1 MTPRTTINLG
11 ALPRLP
17 DGREP
22 RLHDIADQLP
32 LEAGIHFIQA
42 ATGVG
47 KTYHMTT
54 SANDNNGVVV
64 FPVKAILQQE
74 KMSAR
79 RDGRCN
85 LTFAQIEKL
94 KGLDLGNIRELH
106 IDECQIM
113 YSGGFRQS
121 IEGLIDTV
129 KEASKQIPVY
139 LYSATCNL
147 DLMPIQPDT
156 ITNVEGSF
164 SRSLNVVQIPT
175 TSEIAQNT
183 KYIVG
188 TIAGAIAFED
198 KPVLVFINSTSKS
211 NAICRHLE
219 VKGITS
225 IVMTSKTISEDGS
238 PAMAAYE
245 KMIEHSSVAA
255 GGYQV
260 VIATNCLAEGINFND
275 DFHVVST
282 QCEAGLVFQQQGRAR
297 KQATH
302 WLITGEGTDQLVIEG
317 DQLIHVHEG
326 GRRTVSHSESVLADK
341 CQWQDP
347 AYRDKA
353 NLYSLMAEHSPRGR
367 FGVQIIKQLI
377 SYGYQCE
384 ALTLTEVEALNALKN
399 ISLKALL
406 KAIGEHGLP
415 RSIDQTD
422 HPLIEHL
429 TATRDPAEFEGPL
442 VSAIEWRGEWDVMQ
456 CMGIRGDCWQ
466 VYSKVNA
473 IGRKWLVVMLRD
485 IKHRDT
491 VSTVVAE
498 YKKQLT
504 NTRISGEV
512 LDEVAGAF
520 WEQLMPASSEWEWHT
535 EGQGRMR
542 SNLFRFLTGFVVDDH
557 DHWTLPDPYVGWD
570 VPLSSA
576 EHNRFKVRDK
586 VITAAGHT
594 TEAFCHATGHTKK
607 TIADTK
613 TKTIKQLVNDLSTIG
628 I

>member
-1 MTPRTTINLG
+1 MTPTTINLG

-32 LEAGIHFIQA
+32 IETGIHFIQA

-47 KTYHMTT
+47 KTFHMTS
-54 SANDNNGVVV
+54 SANDNNGAVV
-64 FPVKAILQQE
+64 FPVKAVLHQE
-74 KMSAR
+74 RGSAR

-85 LTFAQIEKL
+85 LTFAQIENL
-94 KGLDLGNIRELH
+94 KNLDLGSIKELH

-113 YSGGFRQS
+113 YSGGFRES
-121 IEGLIDTV
+121 VEGLIDTV
-129 KEASKQIPVY
+129 KEASKHIPVY
-139 LYSATCNL
+139 LYSATCHL
-147 DLMPIQPDT
+147 DLMPIKPDT

-164 SRSLNVVQIPT
+164 NRTLNVVQIPT
-175 TSEIAQNT
+175 SSEIAQNT

-188 TIAGAIAFED
+188 TIAGAIASEN
-198 KPVLVFINSTSKS
+198 KPVLAFINSTSKS

-219 VKGITS
+219 ANGITS
-225 IVMTSKTISEDGS
+225 IVITSKTISEDGS
-238 PAMAAYE
+238 PAMVAYE

-326 GRRTVSHSESVLADK
+326 GRKTVSHSESVLADK

-347 AYRDKA
+347 EYRDKA
-353 NLYSLMAEHSPRGR
+353 NLYSLMAEHSPRGC
-367 FGVQIIKQLI
+367 FGVQIIHQLN

-384 ALTLTEVEALNALKN
+384 ALTLTEVEALKALKN
-399 ISLKALL
+399 ISRKALL

-422 HPLIEHL
+422 HSLIEHL
-429 TATRDPAEFEGPL
+429 TATRDPVEFEGPL
-442 VSAIEWRGEWDVMQ
+442 ASAIEWYGEWDVMKS
-456 CMGIRGDCWQ
+456 MGIRGDCWQ

-473 IGRKWLVVMLRD
+473 MGRKWLVVMLRD
-485 IKHRDT
+485 IALRDT
-491 VSTVVAE
+491 ISTVVAE

-504 NTRISGEV
+504 NTRISSEV

-520 WEQLMPASSEWEWHT
+520 WEHLMPASKEWEWHA

-542 SNLFRFLTGFVVDDH
+542 LNLFRFLTGFVVDDH
-557 DHWTLPDPYVGWD
+557 DNWTLPDLRAGWD
-570 VPLSSA
+570 VPLSNKDNMA
-576 EHNRFKVRDK
+576 FKRRETI
-586 VITAAGHT
+586 ITGAGQT
-594 TEAFCHATGHTKK
+594 VGGFCQATGHTKK
-607 TIADTK
+607 SIADAK
-613 TKTIKQLVNDLSTIG
+613 TKTIKQLVNDLSMLG

>member
-1 MTPRTTINLG
+1 MTPTIIKLRTNQT
-11 ALPRLP
+11 
-17 DGREP
+17 
-22 RLHDIADQLP
+22 LHDIADQFP
-32 LEAGIHFIQA
+32 KEAGIHYIKA

-54 SANDNNGVVV
+54 SANDNNGAVV

-74 KMSAR
+74 RMSAR

-94 KGLDLGNIRELH
+94 KGVDLSNIRELH

-121 IEGLIDTV
+121 VEGLIDTV
-129 KEASKQIPVY
+129 KEASKHIPVY

-156 ITNVEGSF
+156 ITIVEGVF
-164 SRSLNVVQIPT
+164 NRTLNVVQIPT
-175 TSEIAQNT
+175 SSEIAQNT

-188 TIAGAIAFED
+188 TIAGAISFED

-219 VKGITS
+219 AKGITS
-225 IVMTSKTISEDGS
+225 IVMTSKTITEDGS
-238 PAMAAYE
+238 LAMAAYE

-317 DQLIHVHEG
+317 NQLIHVYEG
-326 GRRTVSHSESVLADK
+326 GKKSLTHSESVLADK
-341 CQWQDP
+341 CQWQEP
-347 AYRDKA
+347 AYRDRA
-353 NLYSLMAEHSPRGR
+353 NLYSLMAEYIPRGC
-367 FGVQIIKQLI
+367 FGVQIIHQLNG
-377 SYGYQCE
+377 YGYRCE
-384 ALTLTEVEALNALKN
+384 ALTLREVEALKALKN
-399 ISLKALL
+399 ISRKALL

-429 TATRDPAEFEGPL
+429 AATRNPVEFEEPL
-442 VSAIEWRGEWDVMQ
+442 ASAIEWYGEWDVMQ

-473 IGRKWLVVMLRD
+473 VGRKWLVVMLRD
-485 IKHRDT
+485 IARRDT

-498 YKKQLT
+498 YKKKLT
-504 NTRISGEV
+504 NTRISSDV

-520 WEQLMPASSEWEWHT
+520 WEHLMPASREWEWHT

-542 SNLFRFLTGFVVDDH
+542 LNLFRFLTGFVVDDH
-557 DHWTLPDPYVGWD
+557 DNWTLPDLRAGWD

-576 EHNRFKVRDK
+576 ENKAFKRRETI
-586 VITAAGHT
+586 ITGAGHT
-594 TEAFCHATGHTKK
+594 AEAFCNATGHTKK

-613 TKTIKQLVNDLSTIG
+613 TKAIKQQVNDLAMLSI
-628 I
+628 

>member
-1 MTPRTTINLG
+1 MTPTTINLG

-47 KTYHMTT
+47 KTFHMTT
-54 SANDNNGVVV
+54 SANDNNGAVV

-94 KGLDLGNIRELH
+94 KSLDLSSIRELH

-113 YSGGFRQS
+113 YSGGFRES
-121 IEGLIDTV
+121 VEGLIDTV
-129 KEASKQIPVY
+129 KEASNHIPVY

-147 DLMPIQPDT
+147 NLVPIKPDT

-164 SRSLNVVQIPT
+164 CRTLNVVQIQT
-175 TSEIAQNT
+175 NSKILQNT

-188 TIAGAIAFED
+188 TIVGAIALEH
-198 KPVLVFINSTSKS
+198 KPVLVFVQSTSKS
-211 NAICRHLE
+211 NAISRHLE
-219 VKGITS
+219 TKGITS
-225 IVMTSKTISEDGS
+225 IVMTSETISKYGS

-245 KMIEHSSVAA
+245 KMIKHSSVAA

-302 WLITGEGTDQLVIEG
+302 WMIAGEGTDQLVIEG
-317 DQLIHVHEG
+317 NRLIHVHEG
-326 GRRTVSHSESVLADK
+326 SRRVLQYSESVLTDK
-341 CQWQDP
+341 SQWQDP
-347 AYRDKA
+347 AYRDRA
-353 NLYSLMAEHSPRGR
+353 NLYSLLAEHSPRGC
-367 FGVQIIKQLI
+367 FGVQIIQQLND
-377 SYGYQCE
+377 YGYQSE
-384 ALTLTEVEALNALKN
+384 TLTLPEVEELKALKN
-399 ISLKALL
+399 ISRKALL
-406 KAIGEHGLP
+406 KAIAEHGLP

-429 TATRDPAEFEGPL
+429 TATRDPVEFEGPL
-442 VSAIEWRGEWDVMQ
+442 ESAIEWHSEWDVIQ
-456 CMGIRGDCWQ
+456 SMGIRGDCWQ
-466 VYSKVNA
+466 VYSKINA

-498 YKKQLT
+498 YKKLLT
-504 NTRISGEV
+504 NTRVNKEQMKQ
-512 LDEVAGAF
+512 LADAF
-520 WEQLMPASSEWEWHT
+520 WGQLMDPTIEWKWHA

-542 SNLFRFLTGFVVDDH
+542 LNLFRFLMGFVVDDH
-557 DHWTLPDPYVGWD
+557 CTWTLPDPYVGWD
-570 VPLSSA
+570 VPLSNKDNMA
-576 EHNRFKVRDK
+576 FKRRETI
-586 VITAAGHT
+586 ITGAGHT
-594 TEAFCHATGHTKK
+594 AEAFCNATGHTKK

-613 TKTIKQLVNDLSTIG
+613 TKTIKQLVNGLSMLG

>member
-1 MTPRTTINLG
+1 MTPRTTIKLRTNQT
-11 ALPRLP
+11 
-17 DGREP
+17 
-22 RLHDIADQLP
+22 LHDIADQLHK
-32 LEAGIHFIQA
+32 EAGIHFIQA

-47 KTYHMTT
+47 KTFHMTT
-54 SANDNNGVVV
+54 SANDNNGAVV

-74 KMSAR
+74 RGSAR

-85 LTFAQIEKL
+85 LTFVQIEKL
-94 KGLDLGNIRELH
+94 KNLDLSSIRELH

-113 YSGGFRQS
+113 YSGGFR
-121 IEGLIDTV
+121 EFVEVLIDTIR
-129 KEASKQIPVY
+129 KASKDIPVY

-156 ITNVEGSF
+156 ITKVEGSF

-175 TSEIAQNT
+175 NSEITQNT

-188 TIAGAIAFED
+188 TIAGAITTED

-219 VKGITS
+219 AKGITS

-282 QCEAGLVFQQQGRAR
+282 QCEAGLIFQQQGRAR

-326 GRRTVSHSESVLADK
+326 GRRTISHSESVLADK
-341 CQWQDP
+341 CQWQEP

-353 NLYSLMAEHSPRGR
+353 NLYSLLAERSPRGC
-367 FGVQIIKQLI
+367 FGVQIIHQLN

-384 ALTLTEVEALNALKN
+384 ALTLSAVEALKALKN
-399 ISLKALL
+399 ISRKALL

-429 TATRDPAEFEGPL
+429 TATRDPVEFEEPL
-442 VSAIEWRGEWDVMQ
+442 ASAIEWRSEWDVMQ
-456 CMGIRGDCWQ
+456 AMGIRGDCWQ

-473 IGRKWLVVMLRD
+473 VGRKWLVVMLRD
-485 IKHRDT
+485 IVHRGT
-491 VSTVVAE
+491 ISTVVTE

-504 NTRISGEV
+504 NTRINSEV
-512 LDEVAGAF
+512 LEQVAGAF
-520 WEQLMPASSEWEWHT
+520 WEQLMPVSKEWEWHT

-542 SNLFRFLTGFVVDDH
+542 LNLFRFLTGFVVDDH

-576 EHNRFKVRDK
+576 EHNRFKVRNK
-586 VITAAGHT
+586 VITGAGHT

-613 TKTIKQLVNDLSTIG
+613 TKTIKQQVNDLSMMG

>member
-1 MTPRTTINLG
+1 
-11 ALPRLP
+11 
-17 DGREP
+17 
-22 RLHDIADQLP
+22 
-32 LEAGIHFIQA
+32 
-42 ATGVG
+42 
-47 KTYHMTT
+47 MTT
-54 SANDNNGVVV
+54 SANDNNGAVV
-64 FPVKAILQQE
+64 FPVKAILHQE
-74 KMSAR
+74 RGSAR

-94 KGLDLGNIRELH
+94 KSVDLGSIKELH

-121 IEGLIDTV
+121 VEGLIDTV
-129 KEASKQIPVY
+129 KEASKHIPVY

-147 DLMPIQPDT
+147 DLMPIKPDT

-164 SRSLNVVQIPT
+164 NRTLNVVQIPT
-175 TSEIAQNT
+175 SSEIAQNT

-188 TIAGAIAFED
+188 TIAGAISFED

-211 NAICRHLE
+211 NAISRHLE
-219 VKGITS
+219 AKGITS

-302 WLITGEGTDQLVIEG
+302 WLITGEGTDRLVIEG
-317 DQLIHVHEG
+317 GQLIHVHEG
-326 GRRTVSHSESVLADK
+326 GRRTISHSESVLADK
-341 CQWQDP
+341 CQWQEP

-377 SYGYQCE
+377 SYGYRCE
-384 ALTLTEVEALNALKN
+384 ALTLSEIEALNTLKN
-399 ISLKALL
+399 ISRKALL

-429 TATRDPAEFEGPL
+429 TATRDPVEFEGPL
-442 VSAIEWRGEWDVMQ
+442 VSAIEWHREWGVMQ
-456 CMGIRGDCWQ
+456 CIGIRGDCWQ

-473 IGRKWLVVMLRD
+473 VGRKWLVVMLRD
-485 IKHRDT
+485 IKRRDT

-504 NTRISGEV
+504 STRIRSEV
-512 LDEVAGAF
+512 LEQVTGAF
-520 WEQLMPASSEWEWHT
+520 WEQLMPASREWEWHS
-535 EGQGRMR
+535 EGQQTMR
-542 SNLFRFLTGFVVDDH
+542 RNLFRFLTGFVVDDH

-570 VPLSSA
+570 VPLSSKDNKA
-576 EHNRFKVRDK
+576 FKRRETI
-586 VITAAGHT
+586 ITGAGHT
-594 TEAFCHATGHTKK
+594 AEAFCHATGHTKK
-607 TIADTK
+607 TIADTQ
-613 TKTIKQLVNDLSTIG
+613 TKTIKQQVSDLTMMG

>member
-1 MTPRTTINLG
+1 MTPRTTIKLRTNQT
-11 ALPRLP
+11 
-17 DGREP
+17 
-22 RLHDIADQLP
+22 LHDIADQLP
-32 LEAGIHFIQA
+32 IDAGIHFIQA

-54 SANDNNGVVV
+54 SANDNNGAVV

-74 KMSAR
+74 RMSAR

-94 KGLDLGNIRELH
+94 KTIDLNNIKELH

-113 YSGGFRQS
+113 YSGGFRES
-121 IEGLIDTV
+121 VEGLIDTV
-129 KEASKQIPVY
+129 KEASKHIPVY

-147 DLMPIQPDT
+147 DLMPIKPDT
-156 ITNVEGSF
+156 ITIVEGSF
-164 SRSLNVVQIPT
+164 SRTLNVVQIPT
-175 TSEIAQNT
+175 SSEIAQNT

-188 TIAGAIAFED
+188 TIVGAIAFED
-198 KPVLVFINSTSKS
+198 KPVLAFINSTSKS

-219 VKGITS
+219 AKGITS

-238 PAMAAYE
+238 PAIKAYE

-282 QCEAGLVFQQQGRAR
+282 QCDAGLVFQQQGRAR

-317 DQLIHVHEG
+317 DHLIHVYEG
-326 GRRTVSHSESVLADK
+326 GRRTISHSESVLADK

-353 NLYSLMAEHSPRGR
+353 NLYSLMAEHSPRGC
-367 FGVQIIKQLI
+367 FGVQIIHQLI
-377 SYGYQCE
+377 SYGYRCE
-384 ALTLTEVEALNALKN
+384 ALTLTEVEALKALKN
-399 ISLKALL
+399 ISRKALL

-415 RSIDQTD
+415 RSIDQTY

-429 TATRDPAEFEGPL
+429 TATRDPVEFEGPL
-442 VSAIEWRGEWDVMQ
+442 ASAIEWYGEWDVMQ
-456 CMGIRGDCWQ
+456 AMGIRGDCWQ

-473 IGRKWLVVMLRD
+473 IGRKWLVAMLRD
-485 IKHRDT
+485 IDHRGT

-504 NTRISGEV
+504 NTRISSDV
-512 LDEVAGAF
+512 LEQLAGAF
-520 WEQLMPASSEWEWHT
+520 WEHLMPASREWEWHS

-542 SNLFRFLTGFVVDDH
+542 LNLFRFLTGFVVDEH
-557 DHWTLPDPYVGWD
+557 GTWTLPDPYVGWD
-570 VPLSSA
+570 VPLSNKDNMA
-576 EHNRFKVRDK
+576 FKRRETI
-586 VITAAGHT
+586 ITGAGHT
-594 TEAFCHATGHTKK
+594 AEAFCNATGHTKK
-607 TIADTK
+607 TIANTK
-613 TKTIKQLVNDLSTIG
+613 TKTIKQQVNDLSMLG

>member
-1 MTPRTTINLG
+1 MTPSTINLG

-22 RLHDIADQLP
+22 RLHDIADKLP
-32 LEAGIHFIQA
+32 LEAGIHLIQA

-47 KTYHMTT
+47 KTFHMTT
-54 SANDNNGVVV
+54 SANDNNGAVV

-74 KMSAR
+74 RGSAR

-94 KGLDLGNIRELH
+94 SSVDLSNIKELH

-113 YSGGFRQS
+113 YSGGFRKPVEVL
-121 IEGLIDTV
+121 IEKVIEL
-129 KEASKQIPVY
+129 SKRIPVY
-139 LYSATCNL
+139 LYSATCNIE
-147 DLMPIQPDT
+147 LMPVRPDT
-156 ITNVEGSF
+156 ITNVVGTF
-164 SRSLNVVQIPT
+164 NRTLNVIQIP
-175 TSEIAQNT
+175 SNSKIVQNT
-183 KYIVG
+183 KYVVA
-188 TIAGAIAFED
+188 TITGVIALED
-198 KPVLVFINSTSKS
+198 KPVLAFINSTSKS
-211 NAICRHLE
+211 NAISRHLE
-219 VKGITS
+219 AKGITS
-225 IVMTSKTISEDGS
+225 IVMTSETISKDGS

-297 KQATH
+297 KKATH

-317 DQLIHVHEG
+317 DQLLHVHEG
-326 GRRTVSHSESVLADK
+326 GRRTISHSESVLADK

-347 AYRDKA
+347 VYRDKA
-353 NLYSLMAEHSPRGR
+353 NLYSLMAEHSPRGY
-367 FGVQIIKQLI
+367 FGVQIIHQLND
-377 SYGYQCE
+377 YGYQCE
-384 ALTLTEVEALNALKN
+384 VLALTEVDALKTLKN
-399 ISLKALL
+399 ISRKALL
-406 KAIGEHGLP
+406 KAIEEHGLP
-415 RSIDQTD
+415 RSIDQTA

-429 TATRDPAEFEGPL
+429 TATHDTVEFEGPL
-442 VSAIEWRGEWDVMQ
+442 ASAIKWYGKWDVMQ

-473 IGRKWLVVMLRD
+473 VGRKWLVVMLRD

-504 NTRISGEV
+504 STRISSET
-512 LDEVAGAF
+512 LDKLTSAF
-520 WEQLMPASSEWEWHT
+520 WEQLMPASSEWEWHAT
-535 EGQGRMR
+535 EQNRMR
-542 SNLFRFLTGFVVDDH
+542 LNLFRFLTGFVVDDH

-570 VPLSSA
+570 VPLSNKDNMA
-576 EHNRFKVRDK
+576 FKRREK
-586 VITAAGHT
+586 VITGAGHT

-607 TIADTK
+607 TIADAK
-613 TKTIKQLVNDLSTIG
+613 TKIIKQQVNELSM
-628 I
+628 

>member
-1 MTPRTTINLG
+1 MTPRTTIKLRTNQT
-11 ALPRLP
+11 
-17 DGREP
+17 
-22 RLHDIADQLP
+22 LHDIADQLP
-32 LEAGIHFIQA
+32 IDAGIHFIQA

-54 SANDNNGVVV
+54 SANDNNGAVV

-74 KMSAR
+74 RMSAR

-94 KGLDLGNIRELH
+94 KTIDLNNIKELH

-113 YSGGFRQS
+113 YSGGFRES
-121 IEGLIDTV
+121 VEGLIDTV
-129 KEASKQIPVY
+129 KEASKHIPVY

-147 DLMPIQPDT
+147 DLMPIKPDT
-156 ITNVEGSF
+156 ITIVEGSF
-164 SRSLNVVQIPT
+164 SRTLNVVQIPT
-175 TSEIAQNT
+175 SSEIAQNT

-198 KPVLVFINSTSKS
+198 KPVLAFINSTSKS

-219 VKGITS
+219 AKGITS

-238 PAMAAYE
+238 PAIKAYE

-282 QCEAGLVFQQQGRAR
+282 QCDAGLVFQQQGRAR

-317 DQLIHVHEG
+317 DHLIHVYEG
-326 GRRTVSHSESVLADK
+326 GRRTISHSESVLADK

-353 NLYSLMAEHSPRGR
+353 NLYSLMAEHSPRGC
-367 FGVQIIKQLI
+367 FGVQIIHQLI
-377 SYGYQCE
+377 SYGYRCE
-384 ALTLTEVEALNALKN
+384 ALTLTEVEALKALKN
-399 ISLKALL
+399 ISRKALL

-415 RSIDQTD
+415 RSIDQTE

-429 TATRDPAEFEGPL
+429 TATRDPVEFEGPL
-442 VSAIEWRGEWDVMQ
+442 ASAIEWRSEWDVMQ
-456 CMGIRGDCWQ
+456 AMGIRGECWQ

-473 IGRKWLVVMLRD
+473 IGRKWLVAMLRD
-485 IKHRDT
+485 SGRRDT

-504 NTRISGEV
+504 NTRISSDV
-512 LDEVAGAF
+512 LEQLAGAF
-520 WEQLMPASSEWEWHT
+520 WEHLMPASREWEWHS

-542 SNLFRFLTGFVVDDH
+542 LNLFRFLTGFVVDEH
-557 DHWTLPDPYVGWD
+557 GTWTLPDPYVGWD
-570 VPLSSA
+570 VPLSNKDNMA
-576 EHNRFKVRDK
+576 FKRRETI
-586 VITAAGHT
+586 ITGAGHT
-594 TEAFCHATGHTKK
+594 AEAFCNATGHTKK
-607 TIADTK
+607 TIANTK
-613 TKTIKQLVNDLSTIG
+613 TKTIKQQVNDLSMLG